1 LGKDLLFS
9 IIIPIYNVERYLLQ
23 CLESVLN
30 QTYTN
35 IEVILVNDGSTDNSG
50 AICEEIKVNDS
61 RVKVIHTDNK
71 GVSFARNLGIN
82 IATGDYILFVDSD
95 DWLEK
100 DAIEKISKVLNK
112 RLYDL
117 VFFNLV
123 KEIDNKLIPVYPFQD
138 SRSLI
143 SKNELENMLPQ
154 LIKQE
159 VINSPIKI
167 YKTDVIKNNNIKFNT
182 GISIAEDYLFNI
194 ECFLN
199 ADSLFIMKDILYH
212 YMIRNNNSLTRKFKE
227 NKYEQLMYVNNTIM
241 ELVTKHGKYNSEKLV
256 EALLYIRLKNVYSC
270 FTDLFNRECNF
281 SYKKKLEFITNVTR
295 LENDKDYLKINNW
308 RFKILALFL
317 KNNSNKIIYGV
328 SRLLNFYKNRYS
340 FKL

>member
-1 LGKDLLFS
+1 MGKDLLFS